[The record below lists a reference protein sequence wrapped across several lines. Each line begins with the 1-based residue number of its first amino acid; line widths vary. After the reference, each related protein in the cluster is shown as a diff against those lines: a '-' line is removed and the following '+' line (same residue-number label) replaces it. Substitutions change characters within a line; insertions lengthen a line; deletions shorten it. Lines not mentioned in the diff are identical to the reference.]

1 MQNGI
6 LEYHNYFASCM
17 NKMDIRQLRAF
28 LTIAE
33 TGNITKAAESLNL
46 VQPAVS
52 KQLRGLEEDVGAK
65 LFERERHGMVLTDAG
80 KSLQGYARRVM
91 LELDRARAELSGS
104 VNEVAGI
111 VTVGLL
117 PSISDLLV
125 NSLVAAVARDYPR
138 INIRIELAYVSTL
151 QQGLESGEVDAAV
164 LYGVENEPYIHAR
177 PLLSEPLWVIGPA
190 SARLN
195 SKRPIRLDS
204 LVGKPMILPNG
215 PRGVRTLLDRFCA
228 ASNLKL
234 NIRAETNALSVQK
247 SLVLGGQGLTIGP
260 LISFAPEL
268 ASGLVTA
275 SPINEP
281 GFLRTIG
288 IAMPA
293 SRAPGRPVRH
303 VVTILELCMKEAVQS
318 GQWLNAHW
326 LAD

>member
-1 MQNGI
+1 MPNNI
-6 LEYHNYFASCM
+6 LEYHNYFASC
-17 NKMDIRQLRAF
+17 KYTMDIKQLRAF

-52 KQLRGLEEDVGAK
+52 KQLRILEDDVGAR

-104 VNEVAGI
+104 INDVAGI

-125 NSLVAAVARDYPR
+125 TRLVTAVTRDYPR
-138 INIRIELAYVSTL
+138 ISMRIELAYVSTL

-195 SKRPIRLDS
+195 SRRPIRLDS
-204 LVGKPMILPNG
+204 LVGKPMVLPTG
-215 PRGVRTLLDRFCA
+215 PRGVRTLLDRYCA

-234 NIRAETNALSVQK
+234 NIMAEANALSVQK
-247 SLVLGGQGLTIGP
+247 SLVLGGQGFSIGP
-260 LISFAPEL
+260 LISFANEL
-268 ASGLVTA
+268 ALGQLTA

-281 GFLRTIG
+281 GFTRTIG
-288 IAMPA
+288 IALPA

-303 VVTILELCMKEAVQS
+303 VVAILERCMKEAVQG
-318 GQWLNAHW
+318 GQWPNATW